1 MKIQISSNMADTVLH
16 PPLAW
21 AQRSDAILITIAVQD
36 AQDVKLSVQ
45 DNVFELSC
53 VSGDKK
59 SYACKFPLFDEVVPE
74 ESTTVNR
81 ARQIEIKLKKK
92 NEEAEYWPRI
102 QKDKVK
108 NQHIQ
113 IDWNRW
119 KDEDEEATADDGD
132 FGQGGGALGGMGGA
146 GGGMGGMGGM
156 DMQALMAQMGGMG
169 GMGGME
175 GMMGGM
181 GGGGGEGEEGMDS
194 DDEEGAEP
202 QDEMPPLEDNQ

>member
-1 MKIQISSNMADTVLH
+1 MADTVLH

-132 FGQGGGALGGMGGA
+132 FGQGGGALGGMGGP
-146 GGGMGGMGGM
+146 GGMAGMMGGAGGGMGGM

-181 GGGGGEGEEGMDS
+181 GGMGGGEGEEGMDS